1 MTLNDTQKDTKHYL
15 SLDLEVLEKR
25 ERIFQILQVNTQ
37 SGHDFDTENNRSWTQ
52 NLQNTTTARWQF
64 TFLFRIVW
72 KCYNIL
78 ENVEAV

>member
-37 SGHDFDTENNRSWTQ
+37 SGHDFDTENNR
-52 NLQNTTTARWQF
+52 
-64 TFLFRIVW
+64 
-72 KCYNIL
+72 C
-78 ENVEAV
+78 